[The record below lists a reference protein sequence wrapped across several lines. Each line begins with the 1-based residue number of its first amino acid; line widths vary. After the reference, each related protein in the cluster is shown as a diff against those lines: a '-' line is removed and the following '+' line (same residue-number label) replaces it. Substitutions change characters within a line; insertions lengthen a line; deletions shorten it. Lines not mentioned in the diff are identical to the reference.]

1 MFCPRPA
8 QAEVLAY
15 EGGFLAVSAV
25 PGSGKTVTLAALAA
39 RLLARGLPEESAIL
53 VVTYM
58 NSAVDNLSH
67 AIARR
72 LEEEGVR
79 RGRYEVRTLHSLS
92 REIVLEQPGLAGV
105 VPDFPVLDERT
116 SQAFLERALE
126 RWLEEHPQVWEILLE
141 PESAE
146 ARQFWRERLRE
157 MAAAVIEVAKNRR
170 WRPQAILARL
180 PPRPPEEAGPSPL
193 AFLRMATEIYA
204 LYQSYV
210 ESSGGLDFDDLVWRA
225 VDLLE
230 HYPDFLA
237 RLRRRWPFIL
247 EGEAQDSVPLQEAL
261 LSLLAGPQGNW
272 VRVGDPNQAITSTFT
287 AAHPRYF
294 RAFMERPGVRTITM
308 TQTGRCAPRIMALA
322 NHLMEWVCEHHPLP
336 EVRERAFRR
345 QAMEPAPP
353 DDPQPNPPDEE
364 NNVAVHVRGYARREG
379 EELPRLARLLERYR
393 RRYPERTLAVLVPT
407 NEVGYRMAEVLA
419 ARGLPYDELLES
431 SSQAR
436 GVAGVL
442 AALLSFAAAPHRQET
457 LARAFEALAE
467 QGWLTLPGE
476 EDRPHLARL
485 LRSCRRPE
493 ALLFPAVGEESLQAL
508 PAGRASPR
516 DLDTLAPFLELL
528 RRALLAAPLPIEQF
542 VLLLAAEVFSRPADL
557 ATAQQIAAYLRH
569 QAEADPSLRLPDLA
583 AELERIA
590 RGQRRFVGLSEDDL
604 GFTPRPG
611 RITVATQHR
620 AKGLEWDFVC
630 LAGIDRFWVP
640 HDLDQAFLGSYPEL
654 GGNPTA
660 TVQAQLRALM
670 GDAEVPQDTL
680 QATRQANL
688 ETIAERLRLLY
699 VGITRAR
706 RHLQIS
712 WSRAVEVYGRER
724 PQESTPVLEELARFL
739 QKSRGEARPPYL
751 PSPSTKRAT
760 LRPNR
765 TL

>member
-1 MFCPRPA
+1 MFRPRLA

-39 RLLARGLPEESAIL
+39 RLLARGLPEESAVL

-58 NSAVDNLSH
+58 NSAVDNLAH

-116 SQAFLERALE
+116 SQAFLEHALD
-126 RWLEEHPQVWEILLE
+126 RWLEEHPWIWEFLLE
-141 PESAE
+141 EGSAE
-146 ARQFWRERLRE
+146 ARHFWRERLRE

-170 WRPQAILARL
+170 WRPQAILSRL
-180 PPRPPEEAGPSPL
+180 PPRPPEEAAGPPSL
-193 AFLRMATEIYA
+193 DFLRITAEIYA
-204 LYQSYV
+204 RYQSCV
-210 ESSGGLDFDDLVWRA
+210 ETSGGLDFDDLVWRA

-230 HYPDFLA
+230 RYPDFLA

-247 EGEAQDSVPLQEAL
+247 EDEAQDSVPLQEAL

-294 RAFMERPGVRTITM
+294 RVFMERPDVRTVTM

-322 NHLMEWVCEHHPLP
+322 NHLMEWVCQSHPLP

-345 QAMEPAPP
+345 QVMEPTPP
-353 DDPQPNPPDEE
+353 GDPQPNPPDEE
-364 NNVAVHVRGYARREG
+364 NNVAIHMRGYARREG

-393 RRYPERTLAVLVPT
+393 RRYPERTLAVLAPT

-442 AALLSFAAAPHRQET
+442 AALLSFAAAPHRQEKM
-457 LARAFEALAE
+457 ARAFEALVE
-467 QGWLTLPGE
+467 HGWLALPNE
-476 EDRPHLARL
+476 EDRIHFFRL
-485 LRSCRRPE
+485 LRSCHRPE
-493 ALLFPAVGEESLQAL
+493 TLLFPAAGEDPLQAL
-508 PAGRASPR
+508 PAGRASPQ
-516 DLDTLAPFLELL
+516 DLEVLSPFLELL
-528 RRALLAAPLPIEQF
+528 RRALLAAPLPIEQW
-542 VLLLAAEVFSRPADL
+542 VLLLGSEVFSRPADL
-557 ATAQQIAAYLRH
+557 ATSQQIAAYLRH
-569 QAEADPSLRLPDLA
+569 QAEADPTVRLPDLTE
-583 AELERIA
+583 ELERIA

-611 RITVATQHR
+611 RITVTTQHR
-620 AKGLEWDFVC
+620 AKGLEWDFVG

-640 HDLDQAFLGSYPEL
+640 HDLEQAFLGSYPEL

-660 TVQAQLRALM
+660 TVQAQLRGLM
-670 GDAEVPQDTL
+670 GDPEAPRDTF
-680 QATRQANL
+680 QATREANL

-712 WSRAVEVYGRER
+712 WSRAVELYGRER
-724 PQESTPVLEELARFL
+724 RREGTPVLKELART
-739 QKSRGEARPPYL
+739 R
-751 PSPSTKRAT
+751 
-760 LRPNR
+760 
-765 TL
+765 

>member
-1 MFCPRPA
+1 MFRPRPA
-8 QAEVLAY
+8 QSEVLAY

-25 PGSGKTVTLAALAA
+25 HGSGKTVTLAALAA
-39 RLLARGLPEESAIL
+39 RLLARGLPEESAVL

-58 NSAVDNLSH
+58 NSAVDNLAH

-72 LEEEGVR
+72 LEEEGIR

-116 SQAFLERALE
+116 SQALLERALE
-126 RWLEEHPQVWEILLE
+126 RWLEEHPWIWEVLE
-141 PESAE
+141 AEKAE
-146 ARQFWRERLRE
+146 ARQFWRDRLHE
-157 MAAAVIEVAKNRR
+157 MALAVIEVAKNRR

-180 PPRPPEEAGPSPL
+180 PPRPPEEEGAGPSSL
-193 AFLRMATEIYA
+193 EFLRMAAEIYA

-230 HYPDFLA
+230 RYPDFLA

-247 EGEAQDSVPLQEAL
+247 EDEAQDSVPLQEEL
-261 LSLLAGPQGNW
+261 LYLLAGPQGNW

-322 NHLMEWVCEHHPLP
+322 NYLVEWVSGRHPLP
-336 EVRERAFRR
+336 EVRERTFRR
-345 QAMEPAPP
+345 QAMEPVPP

-364 NNVAVHVRGYARREG
+364 NNVAIHVSGYARREG

-407 NEVGYRMAEVLA
+407 NEVGYRMAGVLS
-419 ARGLPYDELLES
+419 ARGLPYDELLET

-442 AALLSFAAAPHRQET
+442 AALLSFAAAPQRPERTAH
-457 LARAFEALAE
+457 AFEVLVE
-467 QGWLTLPGE
+467 QGWLVLPGE
-476 EDRPHLARL
+476 EDRMRLFRL
-485 LRSCRRPE
+485 LRSCRPE
-493 ALLFPAVGEESLQAL
+493 TLLFPAAGEEPRQAL
-508 PAGRASPR
+508 PAGRALPQ
-516 DLDTLAPFLELL
+516 DLELLAPFLELL
-528 RRALLAAPLPIEQF
+528 RRALLAAPLPIEQL
-542 VLLLAAEVFSRPADL
+542 VLLLAAEVFSRPDEL
-557 ATAQQIAAYLRH
+557 ATAQQVAAHLRH
-569 QAEADPSLRLPDLA
+569 LAEADPSLRLPDLA
-583 AELERIA
+583 AELERIG
-590 RGQRRFVGLSEDDL
+590 RGERRFVGLSEDDL

-640 HDLDQAFLGSYPEL
+640 HDLEQAFLGSYPEL

-660 TVQAQLRALM
+660 TVQAQLRGLM
-670 GDAEVPQDTL
+670 GEAGAPPDIS

-688 ETIAERLRLLY
+688 ETISERLRLLY

-712 WSRAVEVYGRER
+712 WSRAVELYGRER
-724 PQESTPVLEELARFL
+724 PQEGTPVLQELGRFL
-739 QKSRGEARPPYL
+739 RRGGCHEGPKPPGIKSW
-751 PSPSTKRAT
+751 
-760 LRPNR
+760 
-765 TL
+765 

>member
-1 MFCPRPA
+1 MFRPRPA
-8 QAEVLAY
+8 QSEVLAY

-39 RLLARGLPEESAIL
+39 RLLARGLPEESAVL

-58 NSAVDNLSH
+58 NSAVDNLAH

-116 SQAFLERALE
+116 GQAFLERALD
-126 RWLEEHPQVWEILLE
+126 RWLEEHPWVWEFLLE
-141 PESAE
+141 EESAE
-146 ARQFWRERLRE
+146 ARHFWRERLYE

-170 WRPQAILARL
+170 WRPQAILSRL
-180 PPRPPEEAGPSPL
+180 SPRPEEEAGPSSL
-193 AFLRMATEIYA
+193 DFLRMAAEVYA

-230 HYPDFLA
+230 RYPDFLA

-247 EGEAQDSVPLQEAL
+247 EDEAQDSVPLQEEL

-294 RAFMERPGVRTITM
+294 RAFMERLGVRTITM

-322 NHLMEWVCEHHPLP
+322 NHLVEWACERHPLP

-345 QAMEPAPP
+345 QKMEPVPP

-364 NNVAVHVRGYARREG
+364 NNVAIHVRGYARREG

-407 NEVGYRMAEVLA
+407 NEVGYRMAEVLS

-442 AALLSFAAAPHRQET
+442 AALLSFAAVPHRPEN
-457 LARAFEALAE
+457 LARAFEALVE
-467 QGWLTLPGE
+467 QEWLVLPAE
-476 EDRPHLARL
+476 EDRPRLFRL

-493 ALLFPAVGEESLQAL
+493 ILLFPAAGEEPLQAL
-508 PAGRASPR
+508 PAGRASPQ
-516 DLDTLAPFLELL
+516 DLELLAPFLDLL
-528 RRALLAAPLPIEQF
+528 RRALLAAPLPIEQW
-542 VLLLAAEVFSRPADL
+542 VLLLASEVFSRPADL
-557 ATAQQIAAYLRH
+557 ATSQQIAAYLRH
-569 QAEADPSLRLPDLA
+569 QAEADPTLRLPDLA
-583 AELERIA
+583 EELERIA
-590 RGQRRFVGLSEDDL
+590 RGQRRFVGLGEDDL

-640 HDLDQAFLGSYPEL
+640 HDLEQAFLGSYPEL

-660 TVQAQLRALM
+660 TVQAQLRGLM
-670 GDAEVPQDTL
+670 GDPDAPRDTF
-680 QATRQANL
+680 QATCEANL

-706 RHLQIS
+706 RHLQVS
-712 WSRAVEVYGRER
+712 WSRAVELYGRER
-724 PQESTPVLEELARFL
+724 PQEGTPVLGELARFL
-739 QKSRGEARPPYL
+739 RHGPAIP
-751 PSPSTKRAT
+751 
-760 LRPNR
+760 
-765 TL
+765 

>member
-1 MFCPRPA
+1 MFRPRPA
-8 QAEVLAY
+8 QSEVLAY

-39 RLLARGLPEESAIL
+39 RLLARGLPEESAVL

-58 NSAVDNLSH
+58 NSAVDNLAH
-67 AIARR
+67 AIATR

-92 REIVLEQPGLAGV
+92 REIVLEHPGLAGA

-116 SQAFLERALE
+116 GQTFLEHALE
-126 RWLEEHPQVWEILLE
+126 QWLEGHPEVWEVLLE
-141 PESAE
+141 EDSAE
-146 ARQFWRERLRE
+146 ARQFWRDRLRE

-170 WRPQAILARL
+170 WRPQVILSRL
-180 PPRPPEEAGPSPL
+180 PPLRPEEGVAGPSPL
-193 AFLRMATEIYA
+193 DFLRMATEIYA

-230 HYPDFLA
+230 RYPDFLA

-247 EGEAQDSVPLQEAL
+247 EDEAQDSVPLQEEL

-294 RAFMERPGVRTITM
+294 RAFMERPGVRTVSM

-322 NHLMEWVCEHHPLP
+322 NYLVEWVCERHPLP
-336 EVRERAFRR
+336 EVRERAFFR
-345 QAMEPAPP
+345 QAMEPTPSG
-353 DDPQPNPPDEE
+353 DPQPNPPDEE
-364 NNVAVHVRGYARREG
+364 NNVAIHVRGYARREG
-379 EELPRLARLLERYR
+379 EELPRLAHLLEQYR
-393 RRYPERTLAVLVPT
+393 RRHPERTLAVLVPT
-407 NEVGYRMAEVLA
+407 NEVGYRMAEVLS
-419 ARGLPYDELLES
+419 ARGLPYDELLET

-442 AALLSFAAAPHRQET
+442 AALLSFAAAPHRQEK
-457 LARAFEALAE
+457 LARAFEALVE
-467 QGWLTLPGE
+467 QEWLALPEG
-476 EDRPHLARL
+476 EDRPRLFRL
-485 LRSCRRPE
+485 LRSCHRPE
-493 ALLFPAVGEESLQAL
+493 VLLFPDVGEEPLQAL
-508 PAGRASPR
+508 PAGRASPQ
-516 DLDTLAPFLELL
+516 DLEVLAPFLDLL
-528 RRALLAAPLPIEQF
+528 RRALLAAPLPIEQW
-542 VLLLAAEVFSRPADL
+542 VLLLASEVFSRPADL

-569 QAEADPSLRLPDLA
+569 RAETDPTLRLPDLA
-583 AELERIA
+583 EELERIA
-590 RGQRRFVGLSEDDL
+590 RGKRRFIGLGEDDL

-640 HDLDQAFLGSYPEL
+640 HDLEQAFLGSYPEL

-660 TVQAQLRALM
+660 TVQAQLRGLM
-670 GDAEVPQDTL
+670 GDPDAPQDAL

-712 WSRAVEVYGRER
+712 WSRAVELYGRER
-724 PQESTPVLEELARFL
+724 PQEGTPVLAELARFL
-739 QKSRGEARPPYL
+739 RHRPAVAP
-751 PSPSTKRAT
+751 
-760 LRPNR
+760 
-765 TL
+765 